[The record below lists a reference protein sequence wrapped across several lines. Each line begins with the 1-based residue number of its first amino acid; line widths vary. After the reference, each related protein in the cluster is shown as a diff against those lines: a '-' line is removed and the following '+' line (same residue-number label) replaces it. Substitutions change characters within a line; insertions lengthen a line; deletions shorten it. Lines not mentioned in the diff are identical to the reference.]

1 MGGSVQQGG
10 AVTGARYLALVF
22 VSDSWSVIINIRK
35 HFMNQP
41 GAGKAFNRNE
51 LISIEIGPDAPVG
64 QTVAVA
70 ETSHPPPL
78 PLPISV

>member
-1 MGGSVQQGG
+1 M
-10 AVTGARYLALVF
+10 F

-41 GAGKAFNRNE
+41 GARKTFNRNE
-51 LISIEIGPDAPVG
+51 LITIEIGPDALVG

-70 ETSHPPPL
+70 EASRPPL
-78 PLPISV
+78 PPLPISIPQAMPGLMLPPFAL